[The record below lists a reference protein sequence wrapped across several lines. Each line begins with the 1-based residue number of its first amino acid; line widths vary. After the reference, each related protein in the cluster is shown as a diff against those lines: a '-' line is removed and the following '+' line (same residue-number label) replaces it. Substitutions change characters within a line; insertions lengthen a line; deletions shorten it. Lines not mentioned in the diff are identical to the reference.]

1 MGFGKGNSVG
11 KQFKKGESGNPNGR
25 PRRLALVI
33 EDIPQDAQVKI
44 FRILHTAIKIG
55 STDEAVKYLKA
66 EAATL
71 GEYGMVLQ
79 VAIRALNGN
88 NGWQAL
94 CDILDRLFGK
104 PRQATDVTISGSQ
117 SNRPVIRIM
126 SRNEGGD

>member
-1 MGFGKGNSVG
+1 MGFQKGNKIG
-11 KQFKKGESGNPNGR
+11 PRFKKGESGNPAGR
-25 PRRLALVI
+25 QKALARVI
-33 EDIPQDAQVKI
+33 GEIPPEAQVEI
-44 FRILHTAIKIG
+44 YRTLHSALAMESI
-55 STDEAVKYLKA
+55 DEAVRYIQEEGEKHGKYGA
-66 EAATL
+66 
-71 GEYGMVLQ
+71 VFQ
-79 VAIRALNGN
+79 VAVRALNGN